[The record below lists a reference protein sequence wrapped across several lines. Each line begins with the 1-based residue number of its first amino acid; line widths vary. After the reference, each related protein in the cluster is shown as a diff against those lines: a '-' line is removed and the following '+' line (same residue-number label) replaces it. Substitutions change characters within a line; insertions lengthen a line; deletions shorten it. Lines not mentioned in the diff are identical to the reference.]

1 MNAFVDDTGCFKH
14 WDGRVSSADYE
25 KSRRELDE
33 GVRRFLE
40 REDRN
45 EEERREWLKALPFVD

>member
-40 REDRN
+40 REARN